1 MSDGILG
8 NLLGIV
14 KRGAFGG
21 LLQDDSELLNTYL
34 PQSLQQGLSDEDKA
48 RFASQTRNI
57 VATGLFSPSVD
68 STERARQVQTSLLS
82 ELAQRQ
88 AQQQKAQMDALNA
101 SAQDYVNRAT
111 QPTITPEMA
120 LGAQNI
126 QAGPTNQRA
135 ALIGQDNPNRM
146 SNAQANANALRMIA
160 QKLQITNPDVAE
172 KYLGMAIKGAEAQ
185 TKIAEANRLEAA
197 ASGMGENPFA
207 SLSQSG
213 SLHPSVQKLADQYA
227 RSFPTLKPDVVDQ
240 RYQTLIDMSNK
251 AFEREQGRLDRK
263 SADERAAADRAESLA
278 FRKQMNADRPRQFN
292 YIQKKSIDQAESYQT
307 DATNAQKMMALAD
320 EAERYLSAAP
330 TSTVGGLVARGANI
344 VGAQTEGGTAL
355 AGLNR
360 ISGAMIPL
368 VPRTPGAQSDF
379 ESRKIEQSV
388 GALADSSTPPQAK
401 RDAINFI
408 RSQARRAIDVSNQAQ
423 SYLQENDYNLTGF
436 KPAVNA
442 GGVPKVTNQSD
453 YNKLPSGAVYTDP
466 NNLMRR
472 KP

>member
-1 MSDGILG
+1 MASAYDIFGNAKGLKGLLSDEEIGSAQGDALLQASLALMAAGGPSASPVSFGQALANAYGKGREAFKGGIESQVG
-8 NLLGIV
+8 NLLTAQKVNELKRAQMMRQGQLQAIQQARNPDGSIDV
-14 KRGAFGG
+14 KR
-21 LLQDDSELLNTYL
+21 
-34 PQSLQQGLSDEDKA
+34 
-48 RFASQTRNI
+48 
-57 VATGLFSPSVD
+57 
-68 STERARQVQTSLLS
+68 
-82 ELAQRQ
+82 LA
-88 AQQQKAQMDALNA
+88 
-101 SAQDYVNRAT
+101 
-111 QPTITPEMA
+111 E
-120 LGAQNI
+120 LGAQFS
-126 QAGPTNQRA
+126 
-135 ALIGQDNPNRM
+135 DNP
-146 SNAQANANALRMIA
+146 LDTI
-160 QKLQITNPDVAE
+160 
-172 KYLGMAIKGAEAQ
+172 IKGAEAR
-185 TKIAEANRLEAA
+185 TKSAEANRLEAA

-227 RSFPTLKPDVVDQ
+227 KSFPTLKPDVVDQ

-251 AFEREQGRLDRK
+251 AFEREQNR
-263 SADERAAADRAESLA
+263 ADAQANRQAMLGIQQEGLA
-278 FRKQMNADRPRQFN
+278 LRQQMNADRPRQFN

-307 DATNAQKMMALAD
+307 DASNAQKMMALAD

-388 GALADSSTPPQAK
+388 GALADPSTPPQAK

-442 GGVPKVTNQSD
+442 GGVPKVSNQSE
-453 YNKLPSGAVYTDP
+453 YNKIPSGAVYTDP
-466 NNLMRR
+466 NGLMRR